1 MTIKQ
6 SNWTKGINV
15 TATSDCSGEVVCERF
30 TFTITENLTTS
41 DIIELGVLPAF
52 ATVVDAILDTDECG
66 TCTIAVGVMSGS
78 VGSTDGARTS
88 GTELFAAAAD
98 ASVVRPSTRSAFTI
112 APTDKDRSIGLK
124 FSAAVTAANQVVALT
139 LFYKQ

>member
-6 SNWTKGINV
+6 SKWAKGIEV
-15 TATSDCSGEVVCERF
+15 VPVCGEAGEVQAERF

-66 TCTIAVGVMSGS
+66 TGTIAVGVMTGD

-98 ASVVRPSTRSAFTI
+98 ASVVRPSARSAFTI